1 MEDAFRKTLFPTLL
15 PRFDTDLPL
24 SSRSGLLR
32 VLSTLA
38 TQNNHYIFG
47 RLDSERYESFASSYI
62 DRATPRPT
70 FFVIDTNKQVFWTN
84 ATIPHKKEAIEA
96 YLDGITS
103 GEIPSSSS
111 AASGI
116 YRMLNQ
122 VTQFLGDILEDPLSL
137 GAVVILFVAIVM
149 IAVWFLSS
157 SVADEDVVNN
167 AQQHKASV
175 KIEKPAAAERS
186 DKLKKE

>member
-1 MEDAFRKTLFPTLL
+1 MTPNNTY
-15 PRFDTDLPL
+15 

-38 TQNNHYIFG
+38 TQNNHFIFG
-47 RLDSERYESFASSYI
+47 RLDSQRYESFASTYVDSS
-62 DRATPRPT
+62 TPRPT
-70 FFVIDTNKQVFWTN
+70 FFVIDTAKQVFWTN
-84 ATIPHKKEAIEA
+84 ATLPHKKEAIEA

-103 GEIPSSSS
+103 GAIPSSSS
-111 AASGI
+111 AVSGI

-122 VTQFLGDILEDPLSL
+122 VTQFLGDIFEDPLSL

-157 SVADEDVVNN
+157 SVADEDVVAN
-167 AQQHKASV
+167 AQQQHHKASV
-175 KIEKPAAAERS
+175 KIEKPSGSTARA
-186 DKLKKE
+186 DKLKAE